1 MVLAAAAAEGIMLH
15 GGQVVD
21 SCFHQPYNAHAGYAS
36 SGASS
41 SQAASKTCNLVDA
54 ASGASGGRHTSI
66 DLDTVTERSPT
77 DF

>member
-1 MVLAAAAAEGIMLH
+1 MLH
-15 GGQVVD
+15 AGHVVD
-21 SCFHQPYNAHAGYAS
+21 SSVHQPDNAHADYAA